1 MKNGVPHFVNY
12 ITYVADDDDY
22 CGVFL
27 GAATARSCGG
37 VVEVV
42 VMLVVVV
49 VVVVL
54 VAGCVWLPSS
64 DAPPFHQTF
73 GHFALVYV
81 VRFSSLTAL

>member
-49 VVVVL
+49 VVL
-54 VAGCVWLPSS
+54 VAGCV
-64 DAPPFHQTF
+64 
-73 GHFALVYV
+73 
-81 VRFSSLTAL
+81 